1 MPVARNVNLSKSSNI
16 MKTVVFLVALGIF
29 KIEMCDKIFD
39 SEVTFSVLNWI
50 ELSVDQ
56 LDIVV
61 VQFKY
66 PFSDVVE
73 VSRITTLNKCLE

>member
-50 ELSVDQ
+50 ELSVDH
-56 LDIVV
+56 LYIVV

-73 VSRITTLNKCLE
+73 VSRITTLNKSLE

>member
-16 MKTVVFLVALGIF
+16 MKTVVFLVTLGIF
-29 KIEMCDKIFD
+29 NIEMCDKIFD

-50 ELSVDQ
+50 ELSVDH

>member
-16 MKTVVFLVALGIF
+16 MKTVVFLVTLGIF

-39 SEVTFSVLNWI
+39 NEVTFSVLNWI
-50 ELSVDQ
+50 ELSVDH

>member
-50 ELSVDQ
+50 ELSVDH
-56 LDIVV
+56 LYIVV